1 MKLKVGPRNDCDIQ
15 LMAYSVNLITTIQ
28 VNILP
33 PISLK
38 ASLLNF
44 KPLTY
49 HFSPWTLILQPSRHS
64 YFKGAT
70 PLLQLRCFGIDI
82 TSFCNN
88 IS

>member
-38 ASLLNF
+38 ASLLNL

-49 HFSPWTLILQPSRHS
+49 HLAPEL
-64 YFKGAT
+64 
-70 PLLQLRCFGIDI
+70 
-82 TSFCNN
+82 
-88 IS
+88 